1 LSNLNFIKSQ
11 TLPKRLGLGYFKWI
25 VKNSF
30 FKVFSQ
36 NLKLKNKEGI
46 TELNQ
51 LRQEMTY
58 SEISHLIG
66 FGVVAI
72 YSLVI
77 FISGECLFELIMMIV
92 NVFMNLYPSL
102 LQQENKKRI
111 DRLIEKYNYD
121 VALSCDGL
129 HMLDLG

>member
-1 LSNLNFIKSQ
+1 
-11 TLPKRLGLGYFKWI
+11 
-25 VKNSF
+25 
-30 FKVFSQ
+30 
-36 NLKLKNKEGI
+36 
-46 TELNQ
+46 
-51 LRQEMTY
+51 MTY

-111 DRLIEKYNYD
+111 DRLIEKYN
-121 VALSCDGL
+121 
-129 HMLDLG
+129 